1 MTDSH
6 TPHTTSRRAAL
17 LALAGVAASGDAVA
31 AGLKFWPFDRRSSR
45 KPLLIAGAHAMFAL
59 NQSILEA
66 FKKAHSNIDVVLESG
81 ASLSALIA
89 LKRGSVDIAVMSR
102 DLKTSEDENGLR
114 NYLVARNGVAIA
126 VGPGIRLANLRGHQ
140 VRAMLSGEVSNWSQV
155 GGPNAPVRVVSRLR
169 GSVGREFVESF
180 ILEGSDIAATAIEC
194 DSARKLTQMV
204 ASTPYAIGFISIK
217 DKLTAVPVGYIEV
230 DGVQASR
237 ETMLSGRYPYTQ
249 SLYLVTMS
257 DHQQTTAKL
266 FVDFVRSAAGQAL
279 VDAAGMVGT
288 Y

>member
-1 MTDSH
+1 
-6 TPHTTSRRAAL
+6 
-17 LALAGVAASGDAVA
+17 
-31 AGLKFWPFDRRSSR
+31 
-45 KPLLIAGAHAMFAL
+45 
-59 NQSILEA
+59 
-66 FKKAHSNIDVVLESG
+66 
-81 ASLSALIA
+81 
-89 LKRGSVDIAVMSR
+89 
-102 DLKTSEDENGLR
+102 
-114 NYLVARNGVAIA
+114 
-126 VGPGIRLANLRGHQ
+126 
-140 VRAMLSGEVSNWSQV
+140 
-155 GGPNAPVRVVSRLR
+155 
-169 GSVGREFVESF
+169 
-180 ILEGSDIAATAIEC
+180 
-194 DSARKLTQMV
+194 MV

-217 DKLTAVPVGYIEV
+217 DKLTAVPVGYIDV